1 MVWELIEKA
10 CLRKT
15 LERTAYSATGEI
27 ISVSWERLRPILNDV
42 RRGTSMKVAATVQ
55 AMAACR
61 ERASY
66 RIPETMI
73 ADMLDSF
80 ALEAPDTAPKET

>member
-1 MVWELIEKA
+1 
-10 CLRKT
+10 
-15 LERTAYSATGEI
+15 
-27 ISVSWERLRPILNDV
+27 
-42 RRGTSMKVAATVQ
+42 MKVAATVQ